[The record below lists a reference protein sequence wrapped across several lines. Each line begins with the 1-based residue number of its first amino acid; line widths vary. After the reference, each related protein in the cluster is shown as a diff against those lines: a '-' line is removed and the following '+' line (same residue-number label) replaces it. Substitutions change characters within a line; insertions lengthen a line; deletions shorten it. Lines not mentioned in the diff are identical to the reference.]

1 MKISTKGRHAITA
14 MMELALRS
22 EQGPVTLADI
32 SSEQSISVS
41 YLEQLFARLRG
52 SGLVTGT
59 RGPGGGYTL
68 RRPATEISV
77 AEILYS
83 IDDTAHT
90 TVNASPETAGKNS
103 ASLVLW
109 DRLSSRIYDYLDG
122 ISLANAV
129 ELGHGTSGGP
139 NPNKGLSSSFQR
151 SAA

>member
-1 MKISTKGRHAITA
+1 
-14 MMELALRS
+14 
-22 EQGPVTLADI
+22 
-32 SSEQSISVS
+32 
-41 YLEQLFARLRG
+41 
-52 SGLVTGT
+52 
-59 RGPGGGYTL
+59 
-68 RRPATEISV
+68 V

-83 IDDTAHT
+83 IDDTTHT
-90 TVNASPETAGKNS
+90 TVNAGLETPRKNS